1 MLIKPP
7 DYCTGVL
14 KADHHERL
22 LWNVQ
27 FYLENKKQ
35 NCEAWNMIRATNMN
49 FKTWRMRLLV
59 RKPVSICCDY
69 HLPHAVWNITGC
81 WWNERVFYPN
91 ILKVGWIWGF
101 CSPLQ
106 NSALSSV
113 LKFTDLNFLHWW
125 IIHLSVCLSV
135 QAQSQR
141 SAGSATLRPTV
152 CQVLAVSVKLVF
164 RGTAPSAVQSHVSVL
179 QLRTIYQPEHFCPH
193 DDSDFNNTY
202 KTTRAW

>member
-14 KADHHERL
+14 KAGHHERL

-135 QAQSQR
+135 CPGSIPEECRQCHTQADCVPGVGCQCKTGFQGNGTFCSPEPRECSAAQDDL
-141 SAGSATLRPTV
+141 SAGAFLSA
-152 CQVLAVSVKLVF
+152 
-164 RGTAPSAVQSHVSVL
+164 
-179 QLRTIYQPEHFCPH
+179 
-193 DDSDFNNTY
+193 
-202 KTTRAW
+202 WW